1 VQRRNLIKKG
11 KISRRGFITVVG
23 GGIILAAGVATV
35 LSLRNGTPKEALE
48 AWDGP
53 DADEDLRR
61 KLVSYAILAPSP
73 HNLQAWRVHLFGTN
87 GIRLFADPTRLIPEV
102 DPEARQTMVA
112 QGCFI
117 ETLAIAAEHLGY
129 SADVRLFP
137 DGPAKADLEGRPIAE
152 ILLTRSAEPKSDP
165 LFEQILLRKTSRAPF
180 DQTRLVAQAELNQL
194 TAVTVMPSIAV
205 EGTIEADK
213 VRQFTALAISSNEVE
228 CDTVR
233 TRNETVDHIHIGAS
247 EIAKH
252 REGISIAGTGV
263 WWASHLGL
271 LSNAAMRDP
280 STKSFASL
288 KTMVEDAAN
297 SSHAYIW
304 IKSHTNSPED
314 QIAAG
319 RAWVRLA
326 LQATRQGLMA
336 HPLSQALEEF
346 DEMTPQ
352 HVKMRQLTE
361 CKDKE
366 TIQMFARLGYGAGGE
381 HSPCRR
387 LASFIT
393 SA

>member
-1 VQRRNLIKKG
+1 VQRLKIIKKG
-11 KISRRGFITVVG
+11 KFSRRGFITVVG
-23 GGIILAAGVATV
+23 GGIVLAAGAATF
-35 LSLRNGTPKEALE
+35 LSLRNGIPKEALE

-53 DADEDLRR
+53 DAGEDLRR
-61 KLVSYAILAPSP
+61 KLVSYAILSPSP
-73 HNLQAWRVHLFGTN
+73 HNLQSWRVQFFGTN
-87 GIRLFADPTRLIPEV
+87 GIRLFVDPTRLIPEV
-102 DPEARQTMVA
+102 DQEARQIMVA
-112 QGCFI
+112 QGCFL
-117 ETLAIAAEHLGY
+117 ETLVVAAGHLGY
-129 SADVRLFP
+129 AADVSLFP
-137 DGPAKADLEGRPIAE
+137 DGPVREDLAKRPVAE
-152 ILLTRSAEPKSDP
+152 ILLTKATIPADP
-165 LFEQILLRKTSRAPF
+165 LFDQILHRKTSRAPF
-180 DQTRLVAQAELNQL
+180 DQKHLVSQTELNQL
-194 TAVTVMPSIAV
+194 TAVRVPTSIEVA
-205 EGTIEADK
+205 GTINAEE
-213 VRQFTALAISSNEVE
+213 VRQLTALAISSNEVE
-228 CDTVR
+228 CDTAR

-247 EIAKH
+247 EIAKN

-288 KTMVEDAAN
+288 KTMVEDAAK
-297 SSHAYIW
+297 SSHAYLW
-304 IKSHTNSPED
+304 IKSRTNSPED

-319 RAWVRLA
+319 RAWVRLT

-381 HSPCRR
+381 HSPRRR